1 MSNTSNGFLSKSVI
15 VLALFLVSMG
25 VSLFLGKM
33 LGRNIM
39 TLAKSNIQ
47 ARFPGNGDKNGSG
60 DQNGALANSLGG
72 SRSDFGFNSNEFA
85 PEEAPRSTGTGEK
98 MNFSTV
104 APEPDVDIIL
114 LNEKPVDASADEEKP
129 AAGSDDSASKPDE
142 AKKPEETKPDGSI
155 FKLSD
160 KKLFHI
166 QVGTFSSSENSESVW
181 KRLTQAGYDAH
192 ITSFKDAAG
201 DHFKVTV
208 GSYHKRE
215 DADKTAEELRKMNFD
230 AWVYEQK

>member
-1 MSNTSNGFLSKSVI
+1 MSTTSNGFLTKSVI

-39 TLAKSNIQ
+39 TMAKSNIQ
-47 ARFPGNGDKNGSG
+47 SRFSGNGDKNGSG
-60 DQNGALANSLGG
+60 DQGALANSLGG
-72 SRSDFGFNSNEFA
+72 SRSDFGFNSGEFA
-85 PEEAPRSTGTGEK
+85 PDEAPRSTGPGEK

-114 LNEKPVDASADEEKP
+114 LNEKPEDATADAEKP
-129 AAGSDDSASKPDE
+129 ADGSGDTATKPDE
-142 AKKPEETKPDGSI
+142 TKKTEEKNPDGSI

-160 KKLFHI
+160 KKTFHI
-166 QVGTFSSSENSESVW
+166 QVGTFSTEENAQSVW

-192 ITSFKDAAG
+192 MTSFNDATG

-208 GSYHKRE
+208 GTYHKRE
-215 DADKTAEELRKMNFD
+215 EADTTAEALRKMNFD
-230 AWVYEQK
+230 AWVFEEK